1 MKHENHNINRIFL
14 YIFSF
19 AYALLVIFKCN
30 TVEAAEVTPETIT
43 EETTPE
49 QPTDQEMEEPEK
61 TDQQIEIEKAWQ
73 ELEQTED
80 NTTIEYR
87 VNALE
92 LRLQE
97 MGITLDDLIVRVEDL
112 TEEESLIEKL
122 LTSINEQNNLVL
134 TALNNL
140 INNQNYQ
147 IENTPIEAYE
157 AVVTIAESVKELNLN
172 TVSGNSLVS
181 GLDQRMT
188 ESQEQTAEQHKENME
203 SMNYALVAV
212 LLFLGIVIGAV
223 FALILSRYMK
233 NGNS

>member
-1 MKHENHNINRIFL
+1 MKHENYNKNHILLSVFGI
-14 YIFSF
+14 
-19 AYALLVIFKCN
+19 ACGLLVFGTPLK
-30 TVEAAEVTPETIT
+30 VEAVEVTPETIT

-49 QPTDQEMEEPEK
+49 QPTDQ
-61 TDQQIEIEKAWQ
+61 QIEIEKAWQ
-73 ELEQTED
+73 ELEQTD
-80 NTTIEYR
+80 NSTIEYR

-97 MGITLDDLIVRVEDL
+97 LGITLDDLIVRVEEL
-112 TEEESLIEKL
+112 GEEENL
-122 LTSINEQNNLVL
+122 LEQLVTSINEQNNLVL

-147 IENTPIEAYE
+147 IENTSIEAYE

-212 LLFLGIVIGAV
+212 LLFIGIVIGAV

>member
-1 MKHENHNINRIFL
+1 MKHENHNKNRILL
-14 YIFSF
+14 YIFSL
-19 AYALLVIFKCN
+19 AYALLVISTCN

-73 ELEQTED
+73 ELEQTD
-80 NTTIEYR
+80 NSTIEYR

-97 MGITLDDLIVRVEDL
+97 QGITLDDLIVRVEEL
-112 TEEESLIEKL
+112 GEEENL
-122 LTSINEQNNLVL
+122 LEQLVTSINEQNSLVL

-157 AVVTIAESVKELNLN
+157 AVVTIAESVDELNLN

>member
-1 MKHENHNINRIFL
+1 MKHEIVNKN
-14 YIFSF
+14 YILLS
-19 AYALLVIFKCN
+19 AIGIACGLLVIGSPLK
-30 TVEAAEVTPETIT
+30 VEAVEETPEIIT
-43 EETTPE
+43 EETVSDQSE
-49 QPTDQEMEEPEK
+49 DQETEEPEK
-61 TDQQIEIEKAWQ
+61 TGQQIEIEQAWQ
-73 ELEQTED
+73 ELEQTD
-80 NTTIEYR
+80 SSTIEYR

-97 MGITLDDLIVRVEDL
+97 LGITLDDLQVKVEEL
-112 TEEESLIEKL
+112 GEEDNLLEQLII
-122 LTSINEQNNLVL
+122 SINEQNNLVL

-147 IENTPIEAYE
+147 IENAPIETYE
-157 AVVTIAESVKELNLN
+157 AVATIAESVDELNLN

-203 SMNYALVAV
+203 SINYALVAV

-223 FALILSRYMK
+223 FALILSRYIK

>member
-1 MKHENHNINRIFL
+1 MKHENNNKNRILL
-14 YIFSF
+14 YIFSL
-19 AYALLVIFKCN
+19 AYALLVISTCN

-73 ELEQTED
+73 ELEQTD
-80 NTTIEYR
+80 NSTIEYR

-97 MGITLDDLIVRVEDL
+97 LGITLDDLIVRVEEL
-112 TEEESLIEKL
+112 GEEENL
-122 LTSINEQNNLVL
+122 LEQLVTSINEQNNLVL

-147 IENTPIEAYE
+147 IENTPSDAYE

>member
-1 MKHENHNINRIFL
+1 MKHENYNKNHILLSAFGI
-14 YIFSF
+14 
-19 AYALLVIFKCN
+19 ACGLLVFGTPLKVQA
-30 TVEAAEVTPETIT
+30 VEETPEVLI
-43 EETTPE
+43 EETEP
-49 QPTDQEMEEPEK
+49 EEPEK
-61 TDQQIEIEKAWQ
+61 TEQQIEIEKAWQ

-97 MGITLDDLIVRVEDL
+97 LGITLDDLIVRVEEL
-112 TEEESLIEKL
+112 GEEENL
-122 LTSINEQNNLVL
+122 LEQLVTSINEQNNLVL

>member
-1 MKHENHNINRIFL
+1 MKHENHNKNRILL
-14 YIFSF
+14 YIFSL
-19 AYALLVIFKCN
+19 AYALLVISTCN

-73 ELEQTED
+73 ELEQTD
-80 NTTIEYR
+80 NSTIEYR

-97 MGITLDDLIVRVEDL
+97 LGITLDDLIVRVEEL
-112 TEEESLIEKL
+112 GEEEKL
-122 LTSINEQNNLVL
+122 LEQLVTSINEQNNLVL
-134 TALNNL
+134 TALNTL

>member
-1 MKHENHNINRIFL
+1 MKHENHNKNRILL
-14 YIFSF
+14 YIFSL
-19 AYALLVIFKCN
+19 AYALLVISTPLKI
-30 TVEAAEVTPETIT
+30 EAVEVTPETIT

-73 ELEQTED
+73 ELEQTD
-80 NTTIEYR
+80 NSTIEYR

-97 MGITLDDLIVRVEDL
+97 LGITLDDLIVRVEEL
-112 TEEESLIEKL
+112 GEEENL
-122 LTSINEQNNLVL
+122 LEQLVTSINEQNNLVL

>member
-1 MKHENHNINRIFL
+1 MKHENNNKNRILL
-14 YIFSF
+14 YIFSL
-19 AYALLVIFKCN
+19 AYALLVISTCN

-43 EETTPE
+43 KETTPE

-73 ELEQTED
+73 ELEQTD
-80 NTTIEYR
+80 NSTIEYR

-97 MGITLDDLIVRVEDL
+97 LGITLDDLIVRVEEL
-112 TEEESLIEKL
+112 GEEENL
-122 LTSINEQNNLVL
+122 LEQLVTSINEQNNLVL

>member
-1 MKHENHNINRIFL
+1 MKHENHNKNRILL
-14 YIFSF
+14 YIFSL
-19 AYALLVIFKCN
+19 AYALLVISTCN

-73 ELEQTED
+73 ELEQTD
-80 NTTIEYR
+80 NSTIEYR

-97 MGITLDDLIVRVEDL
+97 LGITLDDLIVRVEEL
-112 TEEESLIEKL
+112 GEEENL
-122 LTSINEQNNLVL
+122 LEQLVTSINEQNNLVI

>member
-1 MKHENHNINRIFL
+1 MKHENNNKNRILL
-14 YIFSF
+14 YIFSL
-19 AYALLVIFKCN
+19 AYALLVISTCN

-73 ELEQTED
+73 ELEQTD
-80 NTTIEYR
+80 NSTIEYR

-97 MGITLDDLIVRVEDL
+97 QGITLDDLIVRVEEL
-112 TEEESLIEKL
+112 GEEENL
-122 LTSINEQNNLVL
+122 LEQLVTSINEQNSLVL

>member
-1 MKHENHNINRIFL
+1 MKHENNNKNHILLSAIG
-14 YIFSF
+14 IACS
-19 AYALLVIFKCN
+19 LLVFGIPLKA
-30 TVEAAEVTPETIT
+30 EAVEVTPETII

-73 ELEQTED
+73 ELEQTD
-80 NTTIEYR
+80 NSTIEYR

-97 MGITLDDLIVRVEDL
+97 LGITLDDLIVRVEEL
-112 TEEESLIEKL
+112 GEEENL
-122 LTSINEQNNLVL
+122 LEQLVTSINEQNNLVL

>member
-1 MKHENHNINRIFL
+1 MKHENHNKNRILL
-14 YIFSF
+14 YIFSL
-19 AYALLVIFKCN
+19 AYALLVISTCN

-73 ELEQTED
+73 ELEQTD
-80 NTTIEYR
+80 NSTIEYR

-97 MGITLDDLIVRVEDL
+97 LGITLDDLIVRVEEL
-112 TEEESLIEKL
+112 GEEENLLEKL

>member
-1 MKHENHNINRIFL
+1 MKHEIGYKNHILLSAIG
-14 YIFSF
+14 I
-19 AYALLVIFKCN
+19 ACGLLVFG
-30 TVEAAEVTPETIT
+30 TPLTAEAVEVTPETIT
-43 EETTPE
+43 AVTTPE
-49 QPTDQEMEEPEK
+49 QLTDQEMEEPEK

-73 ELEQTED
+73 ELEQTD
-80 NTTIEYR
+80 NSTIEYR

-97 MGITLDDLIVRVEDL
+97 LGITLDDLIVRVEEL
-112 TEEESLIEKL
+112 GEEENL
-122 LTSINEQNNLVL
+122 LEQLVTSINEQNNLVL

-157 AVVTIAESVKELNLN
+157 AVATIAESVDELNLN

>member
-1 MKHENHNINRIFL
+1 MKHENHNKNRILL
-14 YIFSF
+14 YIFSL
-19 AYALLVIFKCN
+19 AYALLVISTCN

-43 EETTPE
+43 EETTLE

-73 ELEQTED
+73 ELEQTD
-80 NTTIEYR
+80 NSTIEYR

-97 MGITLDDLIVRVEDL
+97 LGITLDDLIVRVEEL
-112 TEEESLIEKL
+112 GEEENL
-122 LTSINEQNNLVL
+122 LEQLVTSINEQNNLVL

>member
-1 MKHENHNINRIFL
+1 MRYANHYKN
-14 YIFSF
+14 YILLPAIGIACGVLVF
-19 AYALLVIFKCN
+19 ASTLKVQA
-30 TVEAAEVTPETIT
+30 VEETPEVIT
-43 EETTPE
+43 EETEP
-49 QPTDQEMEEPEK
+49 EEPEK
-61 TDQQIEIEKAWQ
+61 TEQQIEIEKAWQ
-73 ELEQTED
+73 ELEKTED

-97 MGITLDDLIVRVEDL
+97 LGITLDDLIVRVENL
-112 TEEESLIEKL
+112 TEEESLVEKL

-147 IENTPIEAYE
+147 IENSPVEAYE
-157 AVVTIAESVKELNLN
+157 AVTAIAESVDELNLN

-188 ESQEQTAEQHKENME
+188 ESQEQTAEQHQENMD
-203 SMNYALVAV
+203 SLNYALVAV
-212 LLFLGIVIGAV
+212 LLFIGLVVGAI
-223 FALILSRYMK
+223 FALILSRYIK

>member
-1 MKHENHNINRIFL
+1 MKHEFGNKN
-14 YIFSF
+14 YILLP
-19 AYALLVIFKCN
+19 AIGIACGLLVFGSTLK
-30 TVEAAEVTPETIT
+30 VEAVEVTPEIIT
-43 EETTPE
+43 EEIIPDQSEDQSPE
-49 QPTDQEMEEPEK
+49 ELEK
-61 TDQQIEIEKAWQ
+61 TDQQIEIEKAWA
-73 ELEQTED
+73 ELEQTD
-80 NTTIEYR
+80 NSTIEYR

-97 MGITLDDLIVRVEDL
+97 LGITLDDLLVR
-112 TEEESLIEKL
+112 TEEMGEEDNLLEQLI
-122 LTSINEQNNLVL
+122 TAINEQNNFVL
-134 TALNNL
+134 IALNNL

-157 AVVTIAESVKELNLN
+157 AVATIAESVDELNSN

-223 FALILSRYMK
+223 FALILSRYIK

>member
-1 MKHENHNINRIFL
+1 MNFEISYKK
-14 YIFSF
+14 YILLP
-19 AYALLVIFKCN
+19 AIGIACGLLVFGTPFKA
-30 TVEAAEVTPETIT
+30 EAVEVTPETIT

-73 ELEQTED
+73 ELEQTD
-80 NTTIEYR
+80 NSTIEYR

-97 MGITLDDLIVRVEDL
+97 MGITLDDLIVRVEEL
-112 TEEESLIEKL
+112 GEEENL
-122 LTSINEQNNLVL
+122 LEQLVTSINEQNNLVL

-181 GLDQRMT
+181 SLDQRMT

>member
-1 MKHENHNINRIFL
+1 MKHEISYKNFILLPTIG
-14 YIFSF
+14 I
-19 AYALLVIFKCN
+19 ACGLLVFGTPLK
-30 TVEAAEVTPETIT
+30 VEAVEPETIT
-43 EETTPE
+43 EETTQE

-61 TDQQIEIEKAWQ
+61 TYQQIEIEKAWQ
-73 ELEQTED
+73 ELEQTD
-80 NTTIEYR
+80 NSTVEYR

-97 MGITLDDLIVRVEDL
+97 LGITLDDLIVRVEEL
-112 TEEESLIEKL
+112 GEEENL
-122 LTSINEQNNLVL
+122 LEQLVSSINEQNNLVL

-157 AVVTIAESVKELNLN
+157 AVTTIAESVAELNLN

-233 NGNS
+233 IRK

>member
-1 MKHENHNINRIFL
+1 MKHEIGYKNHILLSAFGI
-14 YIFSF
+14 
-19 AYALLVIFKCN
+19 ACGLLVFGTPLK
-30 TVEAAEVTPETIT
+30 VEAIEVT
-43 EETTPE
+43 
-49 QPTDQEMEEPEK
+49 EEPEK

-73 ELEQTED
+73 ELEQTD
-80 NTTIEYR
+80 NSTIEYR

-97 MGITLDDLIVRVEDL
+97 LGINLDDLIVRVEEL
-112 TEEESLIEKL
+112 GEEENL
-122 LTSINEQNNLVL
+122 LEQLVTSINEQNNLVL

-147 IENTPIEAYE
+147 IENTPIEVYE
-157 AVVTIAESVKELNLN
+157 AVATIAESVDELNLN

>member
-1 MKHENHNINRIFL
+1 MKHENNNKNRILL
-14 YIFSF
+14 YIFSL
-19 AYALLVIFKCN
+19 AYALLVISTCN

-43 EETTPE
+43 EETTRE

-73 ELEQTED
+73 ELEQTD
-80 NTTIEYR
+80 NSTIEYR

-97 MGITLDDLIVRVEDL
+97 LGITLDDLIVRVEEL
-112 TEEESLIEKL
+112 GEEENL
-122 LTSINEQNNLVL
+122 LEQLVTSINEQNNLVL

>member
-1 MKHENHNINRIFL
+1 MKHENHNKNRILL

-19 AYALLVIFKCN
+19 AYALLVISTCN

-73 ELEQTED
+73 ELEQTD
-80 NTTIEYR
+80 NSTIEYR

-97 MGITLDDLIVRVEDL
+97 LGITLDDLIVRVEEL
-112 TEEESLIEKL
+112 GEEENL
-122 LTSINEQNNLVL
+122 LEQLVTSINEQNNLVL

-147 IENTPIEAYE
+147 IEITPIEAYE

>member
-1 MKHENHNINRIFL
+1 MKHENNNKNRILL
-14 YIFSF
+14 YIFSL
-19 AYALLVIFKCN
+19 AYALLVISTPLKI
-30 TVEAAEVTPETIT
+30 EAVEVTPETIT

-73 ELEQTED
+73 ELEQTD
-80 NTTIEYR
+80 NSTIEYR

-97 MGITLDDLIVRVEDL
+97 LGITLDDLIVRVEEL
-112 TEEESLIEKL
+112 GEEENL
-122 LTSINEQNNLVL
+122 LEQLVTSINEQNNLVL

-147 IENTPIEAYE
+147 IENTPSEAYE

>member
-1 MKHENHNINRIFL
+1 MKHENHNKNRILL
-14 YIFSF
+14 YIFSL
-19 AYALLVIFKCN
+19 AYALLVISTCN

-61 TDQQIEIEKAWQ
+61 TDQQIVIEKAWQ
-73 ELEQTED
+73 ELEQTD
-80 NTTIEYR
+80 NSTIEYR

-97 MGITLDDLIVRVEDL
+97 LGITLDDLIVRVEELGED
-112 TEEESLIEKL
+112 ENL
-122 LTSINEQNNLVL
+122 LEQLVTSINEQNNLVL

>member
-1 MKHENHNINRIFL
+1 MKHEIGNKN
-14 YIFSF
+14 YILLP
-19 AYALLVIFKCN
+19 AIGIACGLLVFGSTLK
-30 TVEAAEVTPETIT
+30 VEAVEVTPEIIT
-43 EETTPE
+43 EEIIPDQSEDQSPE
-49 QPTDQEMEEPEK
+49 ELEK
-61 TDQQIEIEKAWQ
+61 TDQQIEIEKAWA
-73 ELEQTED
+73 ELEQTD
-80 NTTIEYR
+80 NSTIEYR

-97 MGITLDDLIVRVEDL
+97 LGITLDDLLVR
-112 TEEESLIEKL
+112 TEEMGEEDNLLEQLI
-122 LTSINEQNNLVL
+122 TAINEQNNFVL
-134 TALNNL
+134 IALNNL

-157 AVVTIAESVKELNLN
+157 AVATIAESVDELNSN

-223 FALILSRYMK
+223 FALILSRYIK

>member
-1 MKHENHNINRIFL
+1 MKHENHNKNRILL
-14 YIFSF
+14 YIFSL
-19 AYALLVIFKCN
+19 AYALLVISACN

-49 QPTDQEMEEPEK
+49 QPTDQ
-61 TDQQIEIEKAWQ
+61 QIEIEKAWQ
-73 ELEQTED
+73 ELEQTD
-80 NTTIEYR
+80 NSTIEYR

-97 MGITLDDLIVRVEDL
+97 LGITLDDLIVRVEEL
-112 TEEESLIEKL
+112 GEEENL
-122 LTSINEQNNLVL
+122 LEQLVTSINEQNNLVL

-140 INNQNYQ
+140 IHNQNYQ

-157 AVVTIAESVKELNLN
+157 AVATIAESVDELNLN

-203 SMNYALVAV
+203 SMNYALVKV
-212 LLFLGIVIGAV
+212 L
-223 FALILSRYMK
+223 
-233 NGNS
+233 

>member
-1 MKHENHNINRIFL
+1 MKHENNNKNRILL
-14 YIFSF
+14 YIFSL
-19 AYALLVIFKCN
+19 AYALLVIGTPLKI
-30 TVEAAEVTPETIT
+30 EAVEVTPETIT

-49 QPTDQEMEEPEK
+49 QPTDQEMEKPEK

-73 ELEQTED
+73 ELEQTD
-80 NTTIEYR
+80 NSTIEYR

-97 MGITLDDLIVRVEDL
+97 LGITLDDLIVRVEEL
-112 TEEESLIEKL
+112 GEEENL
-122 LTSINEQNNLVL
+122 LEQLVTSINEQNNLVL

>member
-1 MKHENHNINRIFL
+1 MKHENNNKNRILL
-14 YIFSF
+14 YIFSL
-19 AYALLVIFKCN
+19 AYALLVISTCN

-73 ELEQTED
+73 ELEQTD
-80 NTTIEYR
+80 NSTIEYR

-97 MGITLDDLIVRVEDL
+97 LGITLDDLIVRVEEL
-112 TEEESLIEKL
+112 GEEENL
-122 LTSINEQNNLVL
+122 LEQLVTSINEQNNLVL

>member
-1 MKHENHNINRIFL
+1 MKHEIDNKN
-14 YIFSF
+14 YILLS
-19 AYALLVIFKCN
+19 ALGIACGLLVFGSTLK
-30 TVEAAEVTPETIT
+30 VEAVEETPEIIT
-43 EETTPE
+43 EETIP
-49 QPTDQEMEEPEK
+49 DQSEDQEPEK
-61 TDQQIEIEKAWQ
+61 TDQQIEIEKAWA
-73 ELEQTED
+73 ELEQTD
-80 NTTIEYR
+80 NSTIEYR

-97 MGITLDDLIVRVEDL
+97 LGITLDDLQVRAEELGEEDNL
-112 TEEESLIEKL
+112 LEQLI
-122 LTSINEQNNLVL
+122 TSINEQNNLVL
-134 TALNNL
+134 IALNNL

-147 IENTPIEAYE
+147 IENTPLEAYE
-157 AVVTIAESVKELNLN
+157 AVATIAESVDELNLN

-203 SMNYALVAV
+203 NMNYALVAV

-223 FALILSRYMK
+223 FALILSRYLK

>member
-1 MKHENHNINRIFL
+1 MKHEIVNKN
-14 YIFSF
+14 YILLS
-19 AYALLVIFKCN
+19 AIGIACSLLVFGTPLK
-30 TVEAAEVTPETIT
+30 VEAVEVTPETIT
-43 EETTPE
+43 EETTLE

-73 ELEQTED
+73 ELEQTD
-80 NTTIEYR
+80 NSTIEYR

-97 MGITLDDLIVRVEDL
+97 LGITLDDLIVRMEEL
-112 TEEESLIEKL
+112 GEEENL
-122 LTSINEQNNLVL
+122 LEQLVTSINEQNNLVL

>member
-1 MKHENHNINRIFL
+1 MKHEISYKN
-14 YIFSF
+14 YILLPVLGI
-19 AYALLVIFKCN
+19 ACGLLVFGSTLK
-30 TVEAAEVTPETIT
+30 VEAVEVTSEIIT
-43 EETTPE
+43 EETIPDQSE
-49 QPTDQEMEEPEK
+49 DQEPEESEK

-73 ELEQTED
+73 ELEQTD
-80 NTTIEYR
+80 NGTIEYR

-97 MGITLDDLIVRVEDL
+97 LGITLDDLQVRAEELGEEDNL
-112 TEEESLIEKL
+112 LEQLI
-122 LTSINEQNNLVL
+122 TAINEQNNLVL
-134 TALNNL
+134 IALNNL

-147 IENTPIEAYE
+147 IENTPLEAYE
-157 AVVTIAESVKELNLN
+157 AVTTIAESVDELNLN

-223 FALILSRYMK
+223 FALILSRYIK

>member
-1 MKHENHNINRIFL
+1 MKHENHNKNRILL
-14 YIFSF
+14 YIFSL
-19 AYALLVIFKCN
+19 AYALLVISTCN

-73 ELEQTED
+73 ELEQTD
-80 NTTIEYR
+80 NSTIEYR

-97 MGITLDDLIVRVEDL
+97 LGITLDDLIVRVEEL
-112 TEEESLIEKL
+112 GEEENLLEKL

-147 IENTPIEAYE
+147 IENTPSEAYE

>member
-1 MKHENHNINRIFL
+1 MKHENNNKNRIFL
-14 YIFSF
+14 YIFSL
-19 AYALLVIFKCN
+19 AYALLVISTCN

-73 ELEQTED
+73 ELEQTD
-80 NTTIEYR
+80 NSTIEYR

-97 MGITLDDLIVRVEDL
+97 LGITLDDLIVRVEEL
-112 TEEESLIEKL
+112 GEEENL
-122 LTSINEQNNLVL
+122 LEQLVTSINEQNNLVL

>member
-1 MKHENHNINRIFL
+1 MKHENNNKNRILL
-14 YIFSF
+14 YIFSL
-19 AYALLVIFKCN
+19 AYALLVISTCN

-43 EETTPE
+43 EEITPE

-61 TDQQIEIEKAWQ
+61 TDLQIEIEKAWQ
-73 ELEQTED
+73 ELEQTD
-80 NTTIEYR
+80 NSTIEYR

-97 MGITLDDLIVRVEDL
+97 QGITLDDLIVRVEEL
-112 TEEESLIEKL
+112 GEEENL
-122 LTSINEQNNLVL
+122 LEQLVTSINEQNSLVL

>member
-1 MKHENHNINRIFL
+1 MKHENNNKNHILLSAIG
-14 YIFSF
+14 I
-19 AYALLVIFKCN
+19 ACGLLVFGTPFKA
-30 TVEAAEVTPETIT
+30 EAVEVTPETIT

-73 ELEQTED
+73 ELEQTD
-80 NTTIEYR
+80 NSTIEYR

-97 MGITLDDLIVRVEDL
+97 LGITLDDLIVRVEEL
-112 TEEESLIEKL
+112 GEEENL
-122 LTSINEQNNLVL
+122 LEQLVTSINEQNNLVL

-140 INNQNYQ
+140 IHNQNYQ

-157 AVVTIAESVKELNLN
+157 AVTTIAESVAELNLN

>member
-1 MKHENHNINRIFL
+1 MKHENHNKNRILL
-14 YIFSF
+14 YIFSL
-19 AYALLVIFKCN
+19 AYALLVISTCN

-73 ELEQTED
+73 ELEQTD
-80 NTTIEYR
+80 NSTIEYR

-97 MGITLDDLIVRVEDL
+97 LGITLDDLIVRVEEL
-112 TEEESLIEKL
+112 GEEENLLEKL
-122 LTSINEQNNLVL
+122 VTSINEQNNLVL

>member
-1 MKHENHNINRIFL
+1 MKHEIVNKN
-14 YIFSF
+14 YILLS
-19 AYALLVIFKCN
+19 AIGIACGLLVFGLPLK
-30 TVEAAEVTPETIT
+30 VEAVEEIPEIIT
-43 EETTPE
+43 EETIP
-49 QPTDQEMEEPEK
+49 DQSEDQAPEEPEK
-61 TDQQIEIEKAWQ
+61 TDQQIEIEKAWA
-73 ELEQTED
+73 ELEQTD
-80 NTTIEYR
+80 NSTIEYR

-97 MGITLDDLIVRVEDL
+97 LGITLDDLIVRVEEL
-112 TEEESLIEKL
+112 GEEDNL
-122 LTSINEQNNLVL
+122 LEQLVTSINEQNNLVL

-147 IENTPIEAYE
+147 IENTPLEAYE
-157 AVVTIAESVKELNLN
+157 AVATIAESVDELNLN

-223 FALILSRYMK
+223 FALILSRYIK
-233 NGNS
+233 NGNG

>member
-1 MKHENHNINRIFL
+1 MKHVDNYKNLLLLPAIGIACGVLVFG
-14 YIFSF
+14 S
-19 AYALLVIFKCN
+19 ALKVQA
-30 TVEAAEVTPETIT
+30 VEEIPEVLT
-43 EETTPE
+43 EETET
-49 QPTDQEMEEPEK
+49 QEPEEPEK
-61 TDQQIEIEKAWQ
+61 TEQQIEIEKAWQ
-73 ELEQTED
+73 ELEQTD
-80 NTTIEYR
+80 STTIEYR

-97 MGITLDDLIVRVEDL
+97 LGITLDDLIVRVEDL
-112 TEEESLIEKL
+112 TEEESLVEKL

-147 IENTPIEAYE
+147 IENSPVEAYE
-157 AVVTIAESVKELNLN
+157 AVTAIAESVDELNLN

-188 ESQEQTAEQHKENME
+188 ESQEQTAEQHQENMD
-203 SMNYALVAV
+203 SLNYALVAV
-212 LLFLGIVIGAV
+212 LLFIGLVVGAI
-223 FALILSRYMK
+223 FALILSRYIK

>member
-1 MKHENHNINRIFL
+1 MKHENHNKNRILL
-14 YIFSF
+14 YIFSL
-19 AYALLVIFKCN
+19 AYALLVISACN

-49 QPTDQEMEEPEK
+49 QPTDQ
-61 TDQQIEIEKAWQ
+61 QIEIEKAWQ
-73 ELEQTED
+73 ELEQTD
-80 NTTIEYR
+80 NSTIEYR

-97 MGITLDDLIVRVEDL
+97 LGITLDDLIVRVEEL
-112 TEEESLIEKL
+112 GEEENL
-122 LTSINEQNNLVL
+122 LEQLVTSINEQNNLVL

-140 INNQNYQ
+140 IHNQNYQ

-157 AVVTIAESVKELNLN
+157 AVATIAESVDELNLN

>member
-1 MKHENHNINRIFL
+1 MKHENHNKNHILLSAFGI
-14 YIFSF
+14 
-19 AYALLVIFKCN
+19 ACGLLVFGTPLKVQA
-30 TVEAAEVTPETIT
+30 VEETPEVLI
-43 EETTPE
+43 EETEP
-49 QPTDQEMEEPEK
+49 EEPEK
-61 TDQQIEIEKAWQ
+61 TEQQIEIEKAWQ

-97 MGITLDDLIVRVEDL
+97 LGITLDDLIVRVEEL
-112 TEEESLIEKL
+112 GEEENL
-122 LTSINEQNNLVL
+122 LEQLVTSINEQNNLVL